1 MKNFNIPVEVF
12 LQLLYGAI
20 AVCGGIA
27 RYLRGY
33 VDGIPFSLGVFMASA
48 FVSGFGGWIFAL
60 LGHSLDLPT
69 PILYIMAGTGG
80 FFSDQALKLAFE
92 YTAGKLPTSPSKGS

>member
-1 MKNFNIPVEVF
+1 MKDYHSIEI
-12 LQLLYGAI
+12 LAQLLYVAI

-33 VDGIPFSLGVFMASA
+33 VDGIPFSFGIFCASA

-60 LGHSLDLPT
+60 IGLSLNLPQF
-69 PILYIMAGTGG
+69 IVFAMAGTGG

-92 YTAGKLPTSPSKGS
+92 YTAGRLPTK

>member
-1 MKNFNIPVEVF
+1 MKDQHTIEIII
-12 LQLLYGAI
+12 QLLYGSI
-20 AVCGGIA
+20 AVAGGIA

-33 VDGIPFSLGVFMASA
+33 VDGIPFSFGVFAASA

-60 LGHSLDLPT
+60 IGQSMLLPQT
-69 PILYIMAGTGG
+69 IIFTMAGVGG

-92 YTAGKLPTSPSKGS
+92 YMSARFPKS